1 MDNTNNQIKRM
12 IDSIGAVAEMS
23 GVFLKEFLRNDFTRE
38 EAVFMISE
46 ITTSILSG
54 GNNKEEK

>member
-1 MDNTNNQIKRM
+1 MDNANNQIRRM

-23 GVFLKEFLRNDFTRE
+23 GVFLKEFLRNGFTRE

-54 GNNKEEK
+54 GNKKKEK